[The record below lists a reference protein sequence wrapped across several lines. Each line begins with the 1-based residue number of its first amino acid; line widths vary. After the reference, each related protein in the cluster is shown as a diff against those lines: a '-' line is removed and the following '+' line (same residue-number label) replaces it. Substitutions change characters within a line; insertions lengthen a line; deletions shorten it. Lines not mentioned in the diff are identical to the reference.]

1 MKQWKLNDSRDAE
14 EEKKR
19 KETREMYR
27 FLLFHLGFLSFKGV
41 PIFPFRLRIEGK
53 EETTVSNGS
62 SR

>member
-1 MKQWKLNDSRDAE
+1 VETERQQRRRRRE
-14 EEKKR
+14 E
-19 KETREMYR
+19 ETREMYR